1 MKTSLTLFSFLLFT
15 FLITSP
21 LRSEMDCY
29 HDYVAPVAICDA
41 HTVVALSNTGT
52 AKLWAT
58 DIDDGSYDNCH
69 LESYQARRMTQ
80 GWCPPGVADDT
91 QFRPYVEFC
100 CEDVGQTI
108 WVVLRVTDAHGNYNE
123 CMAEV
128 TVQDNSYPHIECPP
142 NITVSCSFWFGPDA
156 LNNPY
161 NRTFGTIAVNGAPRL
176 SIIINDPGNTS
187 SYQPK
192 NWGIDGYAGSNG
204 GCSGG
209 NNNVWVTIPEVIDY
223 RNSCGV
229 GIIKR
234 KFYLEQGN
242 WSDWCYQT
250 ITVKDFTNS
259 YYNIDWPDDFTANA
273 CIYGP
278 EDVDPEDLQPPY
290 NKPTINGYN
299 GYGNSC
305 SLIGYAHKD
314 LVFTFSDGACKK
326 ILREWTVIDW
336 CKYQPNNPWSPGIWH
351 YTQVIKLMNP
361 NPPTFLNGCQDVVVN
376 GYEPNCSGRYFEQPP
391 IADDCTTTDGLR
403 WDYKIDL
410 WSDGTYDISYEGS
423 GQPTVDRILPNGW
436 HKILWN
442 VSDACSNYR
451 TCSYKIHVIDKK
463 APSPICYYG
472 LSTVV
477 MPLGGMVTIWAK
489 DFNASSYDNC
499 TPAYKLKYSFSEN
512 PWEASRTFTCDDLG
526 TVPIHIWVHDEYGNK
541 DYCTTFIKINDNE
554 DACFGMNTIQ
564 GLVTS
569 FTGVAIP
576 QTSAEMFKIMPDQSL
591 DTDDVTSTS
600 DATGHF
606 VLGFGTTQYNRMI
619 KLSRSTKKLE
629 GMSTLDLITL
639 QRHISGVEPITAPY
653 KLYAAD
659 LDGNGHVGANDLS
672 LLKKALLGGY
682 KLPGFNANLSWVF
695 FGDPCSPNAPTD
707 LFSNLCHDGVEINH
721 TGTFPTSASFKALKM
736 GDVNGDMVNMAWN
749 ISPRTSNT
757 LSLFVRENA
766 VDHSYE
772 VMASTDAPIYGFQ
785 MSVNSLGISIKEG
798 VCALDASNI
807 AEDKDGYTNISWGQS
822 NPVNVKAGDVL
833 FTIENISN
841 EMSLE
846 DLLVT
851 NGDAL
856 YAEIYTEGLE
866 NQKVEFLPY
875 HEAIASNTF
884 ETKLSPNPFTDVTKL
899 QVIIPAGEE
908 FVVSFYDMKGVEL
921 FNRKFVSYTND
932 SEIVINSDIIQLPGV
947 YYYRVKS
954 GLGELSGK
962 FVRQ

>member
-1 MKTSLTLFSFLLFT
+1 MKTSFTLFSFLLFT
-15 FLITSP
+15 LFIISP
-21 LRSEMDCY
+21 LRSEVDCY
-29 HDYVAPVAICDA
+29 HDYIAPVAICDG

-52 AKLWAT
+52 AKLYAT
-58 DIDDGSYDNCH
+58 DIDDGSYDNCQ
-69 LESYQARRMTQ
+69 LASYQARRMNP

-128 TVQDNSYPHIECPP
+128 DVQDNTYPTLQCPP
-142 NITVSCSFWFGPDA
+142 NITVSCSFWFSSDA

-161 NRTFGTIAVNGAPRL
+161 NRTFGTVAVNGDPRL
-176 SIIINDPGNTS
+176 PIIINDPGNN
-187 SYQPK
+187 SYQQPK
-192 NWGIDGYAGSNG
+192 NWGLDGFAGGSVCG
-204 GCSGG
+204 SS
-209 NNNVWVTIPEVIDY
+209 NVWVTIPEVIDY

-234 KFYLEQGN
+234 KFYLEKGN

-259 YYNIDWPDDFTANA
+259 YYDINWPDDYTANA
-273 CIYGP
+273 CLYGP

-326 ILREWTVIDW
+326 ILRDWTVIDW

-361 NPPTFLNGCQDVVVN
+361 NPPTFINGCQDVEVD
-376 GYEPNCSGRYFEQPP
+376 GYEANCSGRYFEQPP
-391 IADDCTTTDGLR
+391 IEDDCTETENLR

-410 WSDGTYDISYEGS
+410 WNDGTYDISLEGT

-442 VSDACSNYR
+442 VSDACGNYR
-451 TCSYKIHVIDKK
+451 TCSHKVHVVDKK
-463 APSPICYYG
+463 APTPVCYYG

-477 MPLGGMVTIWAK
+477 MPIGGMVTIWAK
-489 DFNASSYDNC
+489 DFNASSSDNC
-499 TPAYKLKYSFSEN
+499 TPAYKLKYSFTSN
-512 PWEASRTFTCDDLG
+512 PFDASRTFTCDDLG
-526 TVPIHIWVHDEYGNK
+526 TVPIQIWVHDEYGNK

-554 DACFGMNTIQ
+554 DACFGMNLVE
-564 GLVTS
+564 GLVTT
-569 FTGVAIP
+569 FTQVALP
-576 QTSAEMFKIMPDQSL
+576 QAAASMFKIMPDQSL
-591 DTDDVTSTS
+591 DNDDVTSAS

-606 VLGFGTTQYNRMI
+606 LLGFGTTQYNRMV
-619 KLSRSTKKLE
+619 KLSREGKKLE

-639 QRHISGVEPITAPY
+639 QRHISGVEPITEPF

-659 LDGNGHVGANDLS
+659 LDGNGRVGANDLL
-672 LLKKALLGGY
+672 LLKKALLGGF
-682 KLPGFNANLSWVF
+682 KLPGFKGNLSWVF
-695 FGDPCSPNAPTD
+695 FGDPCDPSAPAD
-707 LFSNLCHDGVEINH
+707 LFNNVCHNGVEIDH
-721 TGTFPTSASFKALKM
+721 TGTFPALASFKALKM
-736 GDVNGDMVNMAWN
+736 GDVNADMVNMAWN
-749 ISPRTSNT
+749 LTPRTTSSLP
-757 LSLFVRENA
+757 LSVRENA

-772 VMASTDAPIYGFQ
+772 VLASRDASIYGLQ
-785 MSVNSLGISIKEG
+785 MSINSLGISVSQG
-798 VCALDASNI
+798 SLPLDENNL
-807 AEDKDGYTNISWGQS
+807 AEDKDGFTNISWGQS
-822 NPVNVKAGDVL
+822 DPLMVKEGDVL
-833 FTIENISN
+833 FTLENLP
-841 EMSLE
+841 EGLSLE
-846 DLLVT
+846 GLLAT
-851 NGDAL
+851 TEDAL
-856 YAEIYTEGLE
+856 YPEIYTEGLE
-866 NQKVEFLPY
+866 NQKIEFVPY
-875 HEAIASNTF
+875 HEKGTITSI
-884 ETKLSPNPFTDVTKL
+884 ESRISPNPFTDVTRL
-899 QVIIPAGEE
+899 QVLIPAGEE
-908 FVVSFYDMKGVEL
+908 FTVSIFDMKGLEL
-921 FNRKFVSYTND
+921 FNRKYVSYTNEA
-932 SEIVINSDIIQLPGV
+932 EIVITSDMIKIPGV

-954 GLGELSGK
+954 NLGELSGK